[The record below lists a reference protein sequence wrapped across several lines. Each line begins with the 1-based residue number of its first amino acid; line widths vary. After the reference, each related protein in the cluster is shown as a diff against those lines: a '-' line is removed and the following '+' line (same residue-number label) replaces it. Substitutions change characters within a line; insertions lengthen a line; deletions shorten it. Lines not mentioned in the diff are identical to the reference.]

1 MFAVG
6 NCRITGMAPL
16 RVVKIRNVPVKVPFP
31 FCRDAV
37 CGCVVVLCSKIGGA
51 EVVRPVP

>member
-31 FCRDAV
+31 FCRGAV